1 MSNSSW
7 LKAGLL
13 AAAVSIILSI
23 IGMIPCIS
31 CLFLPIMCIAWFAI
45 PMGAGYLA
53 AEWADLKRDEF
64 TEGAKNGAL
73 AGVIL
78 GILSGGVNFVLN
90 IIKSLLNL
98 SSQTALTFLEDNSEI
113 SDLLPST
120 FGIGSS
126 LLFGCL
132 CFFSGIVMN
141 VLFSTLGG
149 IIKIALSKK

>member
-23 IGMIPCIS
+23 IGMIPCIG
-31 CLFLPIMCIAWFAI
+31 CLFLPITCIAWFAI
-45 PMGAGYLA
+45 PIGAGYLA

-64 TEGAKNGAL
+64 AEGAKNGAL
-73 AGVIL
+73 AGVVL
-78 GILSGGVNFVLN
+78 GIASGSVSFVLN

-98 SSQTALTFLEDNSEI
+98 SSQTALTFLEENSEI
-113 SDLLPST
+113 SDLFPST
-120 FGIGSS
+120 LGIGTTLIS
-126 LLFGCL
+126 GCL
-132 CFFSGIVMN
+132 CFFFGVIMN